1 MNQTPDLLIV
11 LVLVVVLVLDCDS
24 AFSTSIKLTYF
35 HYVRPRETRRIP
47 SRTKVP
53 NLGDGV
59 SGGVGRKSFPCKQT
73 RADGPARPRK
83 SFCAVKHGGRNGRR
97 QGKQRAKFFDDA
109 RGSAIECAA
118 CLDAS
123 VAKRLSTV
131 DRIQAGKEMLVRV
144 VSMLSKLVER
154 FDPDSYRVREGE
166 NTLGDAKTI
175 EDEDDDEDEDE
186 IRGAGHS

>member
-1 MNQTPDLLIV
+1 
-11 LVLVVVLVLDCDS
+11 
-24 AFSTSIKLTYF
+24 
-35 HYVRPRETRRIP
+35 
-47 SRTKVP
+47 
-53 NLGDGV
+53 
-59 SGGVGRKSFPCKQT
+59 
-73 RADGPARPRK
+73 
-83 SFCAVKHGGRNGRR
+83 
-97 QGKQRAKFFDDA
+97 
-109 RGSAIECAA
+109 
-118 CLDAS
+118 LDAS